1 MSDPTAGMFYGV
13 SSVSTI
19 QARLDFLQSQMHALN
34 LAIDQAHARGDQD
47 AIDRMRVTYRKLA
60 LEVSQLQ
67 EDARVAEMPSAF
79 MLALSDFSDEA
90 IIVGKKVGDVTL
102 QTAQGVASLVKALP
116 WVIAVALIVV
126 GLVYAGKI
134 RHGLK

>member
-1 MSDPTAGMFYGV
+1 MSD
-13 SSVSTI
+13 STI
-19 QARLDFLQSQMHALN
+19 DARLEFLRRQMHALSV
-34 LAIDQAHARGDQD
+34 AIDQAKARNDLVAVD
-47 AIDRMRVTYRKLA
+47 AMRATYRKLA
-60 LEVSQLQ
+60 AELTQLQ
-67 EDARVAEMPSAF
+67 ADAKAADMPSGF
-79 MLALSDFSDEA
+79 MLALSDFSDQA
-90 IIVGKKVGDVTL
+90 VAVGQKLGDVTL